1 MPAGR
6 TQRRAVARSLSLLS
20 GRPSSSLRRRDRA
33 AGAAAVQRPMTSMA
47 HSKYSMGPIDYTE
60 SRTCPCTMWTCRDE
74 IDYIGATPTAREALT
89 LLNSLLGSSML
100 RASLVSQS
108 ATAVSAKS
116 LGTVLYGR
124 DRRLYRRMGG
134 RTADVRVNIITNN
147 SVMHPW

>member
-1 MPAGR
+1 
-6 TQRRAVARSLSLLS
+6 
-20 GRPSSSLRRRDRA
+20 
-33 AGAAAVQRPMTSMA
+33 
-47 HSKYSMGPIDYTE
+47 
-60 SRTCPCTMWTCRDE
+60 MWTCRDE

-147 SVMHPW
+147 SDQCHASMVMADGDA